1 MVQLVGSSSLG
12 LGKLIDGKN
21 QFIHIRYSA
30 KPDGSNMTSEIQ
42 PDTKY
47 IGIRT
52 SSSETPSINPA
63 DYSWGRFV
71 GTSGSSS
78 YTWIRYSANE
88 DGSNMTTIANE
99 DTKYIG
105 VAITD
110 EDSAPTD
117 HTRYS
122 WALFKGSD
130 GRGVERTEVS
140 YQKSSSG
147 TVIPTG
153 AWSASIPLVND
164 GEYLWTRTLFFYTD
178 GTTTSTFAVSRN
190 GVAGLGIANTDV
202 HYQKSTNGTVAPTG
216 TWTVS
221 IPHVMPNEYLWTRTT
236 ITYTDGSSTVSY
248 SVGKMGADGRD
259 AQLLYLTASSQ
270 VQAFDE
276 NDEPKTTEAVIIS
289 AKLQNASGA
298 ATFVAIPYIGN
309 TAQPAI
315 TLGGTGNDRTL
326 LPSQWTSTKWTS
338 IAITATLGPLTD
350 TISVVKVK
358 DGRTPI
364 VHTAWAD
371 SADGT
376 VGFTLDKPVGKIP
389 KYKGHYVDYSLE
401 ASTDPAD
408 YKWERNPDDAGN
420 VADDANDKSDL
431 ANQLANA
438 AKELA
443 DKAKA
448 DAAEANRLLGLA
460 NGEIDRLNTDV
471 SNARSELERA
481 EAELNSQIETVET
494 KLTQDY
500 ATKTSLSET
509 EITLN
514 KKLSESVASVKQ
526 EMSETYAVKTDLT
539 NLSGDYASFKEDTA
553 KKFSQ
558 QVSSIETVQTDTET
572 AKKLVNDALSKAQS
586 AITNATNANNLANS
600 ALDKASGVA
609 DIANSASQ
617 TAADAIASANNA
629 INSANAA
636 KNNADKAIADVAALT
651 KTVTTQG
658 TKIDQTSSRIDL
670 VANGV
675 TEVGNKLDNLQVG
688 GRNLL
693 FKTGFFDGDQLSVVV
708 GDGNKINLSK
718 TIITDANSPSGKAY
732 RINKYKK
739 GTENVYGGCYW
750 RMPKK
755 LVAGKKYTWSV
766 YVRGFGTVDA
776 FGPEQGGG
784 KAVKLTNTWTKVSHM
799 FTANSNQY
807 YQFTFYSNTEF
818 DLYFTDL
825 MLEEG
830 NTPTP
835 WSPAPEDQQA
845 QIDSV
850 NSNLQNNYYS
860 KTQTDAAIKV
870 ASDNV
875 TTTVRKETTEQI
887 TNINIGGINL
897 LRKSAVSEEN
907 LQYFKTG
914 YAVVSVATEGSLKYY
929 KIRINDN
936 TPNNG
941 NGAHYLSNNGYYN
954 LLKNKHYIFS
964 YWIKVNVNRD
974 FNFRSIGHY
983 QVGNYR
989 DNNITGDRLHVD
1001 TNRKYSVN
1009 KLVANTW
1016 TKVSIEFD
1024 MPCDGYFIPYFWYA
1038 TSGME
1043 ICVYDMMLEE
1053 GNRPTAWSP
1062 APDDMQNQI
1071 TNINVGGTNLIRHSA
1086 IDVISNDE
1094 YDRWWYFTTD
1104 NTRYSSS
1111 FEQAEQYISIKT
1123 DISKSGT
1130 WGQWQMD
1137 NNVLKYTDLLKLNI
1151 GDEIT
1156 IGADVWIDDNTSG
1169 GIVGLEFR
1177 VNPKTNYDSFFSI
1190 NSSINPN
1197 TLKNKQWQRI
1207 YITGKITQKYID
1219 CINDL
1224 QLARVLLIRN
1234 TATKNNEVRFR
1245 RIKVEMGNKP
1255 TPWSPSPGDLGTKD
1269 EVQQA
1274 QGTAN
1279 SAQSTADDANSRV
1292 TVAEST
1298 IKQLSDSISMLVTD
1312 KNGSS
1317 MMTQTSNGWTFNMGA
1332 ITSAIDNA
1340 SNNINNLTGSLSQ
1353 ANNAINNLNNLANDL
1368 SKKTAYINMTTDETG
1383 APCIELGKTGNAF
1396 KVRITNTSVDFIEG
1410 SSKIAYV
1417 SNQALFIEKAIIKN
1431 ELQIGESKGFVWK
1444 TRSNG
1449 NLGLRWF
1456 TK

>member
-1 MVQLVGSSSLG
+1 MVQQLVGSSSLG

-30 KPDGSNMTSEIQ
+30 KADGSNMTVEIQ

-153 AWSASIPLVND
+153 AWSASIPSVND

-276 NDEPKTTEAVIIS
+276 NDEPKTTEAIIIS
-289 AKLQNASGA
+289 VKLQNASGA

-309 TAQPAI
+309 TAQPTI

-326 LPSQWTSTKWTS
+326 LPSQWASPKWTS

-401 ASTDPAD
+401 ASTDPTR

-494 KLTQDY
+494 KLSQDY

-609 DIANSASQ
+609 DVANSASQ
-617 TAADAIASANNA
+617 TAADAIASANSA
-629 INSANAA
+629 VSAANAA

-651 KTVTTQG
+651 KTVSSQS
-658 TKIDQTSSRIDL
+658 TKI
-670 VANGV
+670 
-675 TEVGNKLDNLQVG
+675 E
-688 GRNLL
+688 
-693 FKTGFFDGDQLSVVV
+693 
-708 GDGNKINLSK
+708 
-718 TIITDANSPSGKAY
+718 
-732 RINKYKK
+732 
-739 GTENVYGGCYW
+739 
-750 RMPKK
+750 
-755 LVAGKKYTWSV
+755 
-766 YVRGFGTVDA
+766 
-776 FGPEQGGG
+776 
-784 KAVKLTNTWTKVSHM
+784 
-799 FTANSNQY
+799 
-807 YQFTFYSNTEF
+807 
-818 DLYFTDL
+818 
-825 MLEEG
+825 
-830 NTPTP
+830 
-835 WSPAPEDQQA
+835 
-845 QIDSV
+845 
-850 NSNLQNNYYS
+850 
-860 KTQTDAAIKV
+860 
-870 ASDNV
+870 
-875 TTTVRKETTEQI
+875 
-887 TNINIGGINL
+887 
-897 LRKSAVSEEN
+897 
-907 LQYFKTG
+907 
-914 YAVVSVATEGSLKYY
+914 
-929 KIRINDN
+929 
-936 TPNNG
+936 
-941 NGAHYLSNNGYYN
+941 
-954 LLKNKHYIFS
+954 
-964 YWIKVNVNRD
+964 
-974 FNFRSIGHY
+974 
-983 QVGNYR
+983 
-989 DNNITGDRLHVD
+989 
-1001 TNRKYSVN
+1001 
-1009 KLVANTW
+1009 
-1016 TKVSIEFD
+1016 
-1024 MPCDGYFIPYFWYA
+1024 
-1038 TSGME
+1038 
-1043 ICVYDMMLEE
+1043 
-1053 GNRPTAWSP
+1053 
-1062 APDDMQNQI
+1062 
-1071 TNINVGGTNLIRHSA
+1071 
-1086 IDVISNDE
+1086 
-1094 YDRWWYFTTD
+1094 
-1104 NTRYSSS
+1104 
-1111 FEQAEQYISIKT
+1111 
-1123 DISKSGT
+1123 
-1130 WGQWQMD
+1130 
-1137 NNVLKYTDLLKLNI
+1137 
-1151 GDEIT
+1151 
-1156 IGADVWIDDNTSG
+1156 
-1169 GIVGLEFR
+1169 
-1177 VNPKTNYDSFFSI
+1177 
-1190 NSSINPN
+1190 
-1197 TLKNKQWQRI
+1197 
-1207 YITGKITQKYID
+1207 
-1219 CINDL
+1219 
-1224 QLARVLLIRN
+1224 
-1234 TATKNNEVRFR
+1234 
-1245 RIKVEMGNKP
+1245 
-1255 TPWSPSPGDLGTKD
+1255 
-1269 EVQQA
+1269 
-1274 QGTAN
+1274 
-1279 SAQSTADDANSRV
+1279 
-1292 TVAEST
+1292 
-1298 IKQLSDSISMLVTD
+1298 
-1312 KNGSS
+1312 
-1317 MMTQTSNGWTFNMGA
+1317 QTSNR
-1332 ITSAIDNA
+1332 
-1340 SNNINNLTGSLSQ
+1340 
-1353 ANNAINNLNNLANDL
+1353 
-1368 SKKTAYINMTTDETG
+1368 
-1383 APCIELGKTGNAF
+1383 IE
-1396 KVRITNTSVDFIEG
+1396 
-1410 SSKIAYV
+1410 
-1417 SNQALFIEKAIIKN
+1417 
-1431 ELQIGESKGFVWK
+1431 
-1444 TRSNG
+1444 
-1449 NLGLRWF
+1449 
-1456 TK
+1456 

>member
-1 MVQLVGSSSLG
+1 MVQQLVGSSSLG

-30 KPDGSNMTSEIQ
+30 KADGSNMTSEIQ

-52 SSSETPSINPA
+52 STSETPSINPA

-105 VAITD
+105 VAITG

-153 AWSASIPLVND
+153 SWSANIPSVND

-190 GVAGLGIANTDV
+190 GVAGLGIANADV
-202 HYQKSTNGTVAPTG
+202 HYQKSTNGTTAPTG
-216 TWTVS
+216 TWTIT
-221 IPHVMPNEYLWTRTT
+221 IPKVMPNEYLWTRTT

-276 NDEPKTTEAVIIS
+276 NDEPKTTEAIIIS

-315 TLGGTGNDRTL
+315 TLGGMGNDRTL
-326 LPSQWTSTKWTS
+326 LPSQWASTKWTS

-358 DGRTPI
+358 DGRTPV

-371 SADGT
+371 SEDGR
-376 VGFTLDKPVGKIP
+376 VGFTLEKPVGRIP

-401 ASTDPAD
+401 ASTDPTK
-408 YKWERNPDDAGN
+408 YKWERNPDDAGS
-420 VADDANDKSDL
+420 VADDANNQSNL

-448 DAAEANRLLGLA
+448 DAAEANRLLGIA
-460 NGEIDRLNTDV
+460 NGEIDRLDGDV
-471 SNARSELERA
+471 SNTKSELERA

-509 EITLN
+509 QITLN
-514 KKLSESVASVKQ
+514 KKISDSVASVKQ

-539 NLSGDYASFKEDTA
+539 NLSGDYASFKEETA

-558 QVSSIETVQTDTET
+558 QVSSIETIQTDTEA
-572 AKKLVNDALSKAQS
+572 AKKLVDDALSKAQS

-600 ALDKASGVA
+600 ALNKASSATDVA
-609 DIANSASQ
+609 SSASQ

-629 INSANAA
+629 IGAASTAKENAI
-636 KNNADKAIADVAALT
+636 KALADVAALT
-651 KTVTTQG
+651 KTVTAQG

-688 GRNLL
+688 GRNYLIGTNKEYKSFDLGQWSEIL
-693 FKTGFFDGDQLSVVV
+693 FSRNLSDLNLKV
-708 GDGNKINLSK
+708 GDYITASCDLKVPSNAIKGGRIRIQFFNSDADRPNYYGSICNIGEEKRLTTTVQIDSNLLRYKRVDLVIESTNTNITTVESGIQSRREQLEIGNKP
-718 TIITDANSPSGKAY
+718 TD
-732 RINKYKK
+732 
-739 GTENVYGGCYW
+739 
-750 RMPKK
+750 
-755 LVAGKKYTWSV
+755 
-766 YVRGFGTVDA
+766 
-776 FGPEQGGG
+776 
-784 KAVKLTNTWTKVSHM
+784 
-799 FTANSNQY
+799 
-807 YQFTFYSNTEF
+807 
-818 DLYFTDL
+818 
-825 MLEEG
+825 
-830 NTPTP
+830 

-845 QIDSV
+845 QIDGI
-850 NSNLQNNYYS
+850 NNNLSNNYYQKTTVDS
-860 KTQTDAAIKV
+860 KLSTAVSGITAQYKQDITTKLGNYYDKSTIDSKLTIDGQGIATYVKSTQSQLDNLQVGGRNLYRQT
-870 ASDNV
+870 ASNTFAGDLSGKS
-875 TTTVRKETTEQI
+875 TTTKIPEKYGFKSEYKKTDVYTFSNVRLQQLQFNGNTHAVISFNAYVNTGTLGLTVDVCDCYGNENFTITT
-887 TNINIGGINL
+887 TNTRYSVFVDNI
-897 LRKSAVSEEN
+897 
-907 LQYFKTG
+907 
-914 YAVVSVATEGSLKYY
+914 KYH
-929 KIRINDN
+929 N
-936 TPNNG
+936 TPASYNG
-941 NGAHYLSNNGYYN
+941 
-954 LLKNKHYIFS
+954 FS
-964 YWIKVNVNRD
+964 D
-974 FNFRSIGHY
+974 FAFTLAQGQTLY
-983 QVGNYR
+983 VEY
-989 DNNITGDRLHVD
+989 VM
-1001 TNRKYSVN
+1001 V
-1009 KLVANTW
+1009 
-1016 TKVSIEFD
+1016 E
-1024 MPCDGYFIPYFWYA
+1024 YA
-1038 TSGME
+1038 TTPSS
-1043 ICVYDMMLEE
+1043 
-1053 GNRPTAWSP
+1053 WSP
-1062 APDDMQNQI
+1062 APEDM
-1071 TNINVGGTNLIRHSA
+1071 
-1086 IDVISNDE
+1086 
-1094 YDRWWYFTTD
+1094 
-1104 NTRYSSS
+1104 
-1111 FEQAEQYISIKT
+1111 
-1123 DISKSGT
+1123 
-1130 WGQWQMD
+1130 
-1137 NNVLKYTDLLKLNI
+1137 
-1151 GDEIT
+1151 
-1156 IGADVWIDDNTSG
+1156 
-1169 GIVGLEFR
+1169 
-1177 VNPKTNYDSFFSI
+1177 
-1190 NSSINPN
+1190 
-1197 TLKNKQWQRI
+1197 
-1207 YITGKITQKYID
+1207 
-1219 CINDL
+1219 
-1224 QLARVLLIRN
+1224 
-1234 TATKNNEVRFR
+1234 AT
-1245 RIKVEMGNKP
+1245 
-1255 TPWSPSPGDLGTKD
+1255 TKD
-1269 EVQQA
+1269 A
-1274 QGTAN
+1274 QNAQNAAN
-1279 SAQSTADDANSRV
+1279 NAQSTADDANSRV
-1292 TVAEST
+1292 SVAEST

-1312 KNGSS
+1312 NNGSS

-1340 SNNINNLTGSLSQ
+1340 SNNINNLTSSMSQ
-1353 ANNAINNLNNLANDL
+1353 ANNTINNLNNLANDL
-1368 SKKTAYINMTTDETG
+1368 SKKTAYINMTTDDTG

-1410 SSKIAYV
+1410 STKIAYV

-1431 ELQIGESKGFVWK
+1431 ELQIGESRGFIWK

-1456 TK
+1456 G

>member
-830 NTPTP
+830 NAPTP

-887 TNINIGGINL
+887 TNINIGGI
-897 LRKSAVSEEN
+897 
-907 LQYFKTG
+907 
-914 YAVVSVATEGSLKYY
+914 
-929 KIRINDN
+929 
-936 TPNNG
+936 
-941 NGAHYLSNNGYYN
+941 
-954 LLKNKHYIFS
+954 
-964 YWIKVNVNRD
+964 
-974 FNFRSIGHY
+974 
-983 QVGNYR
+983 
-989 DNNITGDRLHVD
+989 
-1001 TNRKYSVN
+1001 
-1009 KLVANTW
+1009 
-1016 TKVSIEFD
+1016 
-1024 MPCDGYFIPYFWYA
+1024 
-1038 TSGME
+1038 
-1043 ICVYDMMLEE
+1043 
-1053 GNRPTAWSP
+1053 
-1062 APDDMQNQI
+1062 
-1071 TNINVGGTNLIRHSA
+1071 NLIRHSA

>member
-1 MVQLVGSSSLG
+1 MVQQLVGSSSLG

-30 KPDGSNMTSEIQ
+30 NADGSNMTIEIQ

-52 SSSETPSINPA
+52 SNSETPSINPA

-147 TVIPTG
+147 TVIPAG
-153 AWSASIPLVND
+153 SWSASIPSVND

-216 TWTVS
+216 TWTVT

-276 NDEPKTTEAVIIS
+276 NDEPKTTEPVIIS
-289 AKLQNASGA
+289 AKLQNASGT

-309 TAQPAI
+309 TAQPTI

-326 LPSQWTSTKWTS
+326 LPSQWASTEWTS

-358 DGRTPI
+358 DGRTPV

-371 SADGT
+371 SEDGR

-401 ASTDPAD
+401 ASTDPTK

-420 VADDANDKSDL
+420 VADGANDKSDL

-460 NGEIDRLNTDV
+460 NDEIDRLDGDV
-471 SNARSELERA
+471 SNARLELERA

-558 QVSSIETVQTDTET
+558 QVSSIETIQTDTEA
-572 AKKLVNDALSKAQS
+572 AKKLVDDALSKAQS

-600 ALDKASGVA
+600 ALDKASSATDVA
-609 DIANSASQ
+609 SSASQ

-629 INSANAA
+629 IGAASTAKDNAI
-636 KNNADKAIADVAALT
+636 KALADVAALT
-651 KTVTTQG
+651 KTVTAQG

-670 VANGV
+670 VANSV
-675 TEVGNKLDNLQVG
+675 TEVGDKLDNLQVG
-688 GRNLL
+688 GRNLYRQSANNTFYGDTAQSSTTTKISEKYG
-693 FKTGFFDGDQLSVVV
+693 FKSEYKIARESNVRLQQLQFNGITHAVVSFNAYVNTGTLNMKVDICDLGTKGFTITTTNNRYSV
-708 GDGNKINLSK
+708 
-718 TIITDANSPSGKAY
+718 
-732 RINKYKK
+732 
-739 GTENVYGGCYW
+739 
-750 RMPKK
+750 
-755 LVAGKKYTWSV
+755 
-766 YVRGFGTVDA
+766 FVD
-776 FGPEQGGG
+776 
-784 KAVKLTNTWTKVSHM
+784 NI
-799 FTANSNQY
+799 NQY
-807 YQFTFYSNTEF
+807 NTPDVSYNGFTDF
-818 DLYFTDL
+818 YFTL
-825 MLEEG
+825 AEG
-830 NTPTP
+830 QTLYVEYIMVEYATTPSS
-835 WSPAPEDQQA
+835 WSPAPEDTQS
-845 QIDSV
+845 QIDST
-850 NSNLQNNYYS
+850 NNNLRNNYYS

-887 TNINIGGINL
+887 TNIN
-897 LRKSAVSEEN
+897 
-907 LQYFKTG
+907 
-914 YAVVSVATEGSLKYY
+914 
-929 KIRINDN
+929 
-936 TPNNG
+936 
-941 NGAHYLSNNGYYN
+941 
-954 LLKNKHYIFS
+954 
-964 YWIKVNVNRD
+964 
-974 FNFRSIGHY
+974 
-983 QVGNYR
+983 
-989 DNNITGDRLHVD
+989 
-1001 TNRKYSVN
+1001 
-1009 KLVANTW
+1009 
-1016 TKVSIEFD
+1016 
-1024 MPCDGYFIPYFWYA
+1024 
-1038 TSGME
+1038 
-1043 ICVYDMMLEE
+1043 
-1053 GNRPTAWSP
+1053 
-1062 APDDMQNQI
+1062 
-1071 TNINVGGTNLIRHSA
+1071 VGGTNLIRHSA

-1094 YDRWWYFTTD
+1094 YDRWWYFSND
-1104 NTRYSSS
+1104 GTRYSGS
-1111 FEQAEQYISIKT
+1111 FEQADQYISIKT

-1130 WGQWQMD
+1130 WAQWQMD

-1151 GDEIT
+1151 GDELT
-1156 IGADVWIDDNTSG
+1156 IGVDVWIDDNTSG
-1169 GIVGLEFR
+1169 GLLGLEYR
-1177 VNPKTNYDSFFSI
+1177 VNPKTNYDNYFSI
-1190 NSSINPN
+1190 SYYPKVDI
-1197 TLKNKQWQRI
+1197 LKNKQWQRI

-1219 CINDL
+1219 CVNDL
-1224 QLARVLLIRN
+1224 QLARILAVRN

-1245 RIKVEMGNKP
+1245 RVKVEMGNKP

-1269 EVQQA
+1269 DVQQA
-1274 QGTAN
+1274 Q
-1279 SAQSTADDANSRV
+1279 DDANEANSKADATEERV

-1298 IKQLSDSISMLVTD
+1298 LKQLSDSISMLVTD
-1312 KNGSS
+1312 SNGSS
-1317 MMTQTSNGWTFNMGA
+1317 MMTQTSDGWTFNIGA
-1332 ITSAIDNA
+1332 ITNAIDNA
-1340 SNNINNLTGSLSQ
+1340 SNNIDSLASSLSQ
-1353 ANNAINNLNNLANDL
+1353 ANHTINNLNNLANDL
-1368 SKKTAYINMTTDETG
+1368 SKKTAYINMTTDDSG
-1383 APCIELGKTGNAF
+1383 SPCIELGKVGNAF

-1431 ELQIGESKGFVWK
+1431 ELQIGETRGFIWK

-1456 TK
+1456 G

>member
-1 MVQLVGSSSLG
+1 MFSKKSKGEIFVVQQLVGSSSLG

-30 KPDGSNMTSEIQ
+30 NADGSNMTSEIQ

-52 SSSETPSINPA
+52 STSETPSINPA

-153 AWSASIPLVND
+153 AWSASIPSVND

-216 TWTVS
+216 TWTIT

-276 NDEPKTTEAVIIS
+276 NDEPKTTEAIIIS

-315 TLGGTGNDRTL
+315 TLGGMGNDRTL
-326 LPSQWTSTKWTS
+326 LPSQWANTKWTS

-358 DGRTPI
+358 DGRTPV

-371 SADGT
+371 SEDGR

-401 ASTDPAD
+401 ASTDPTK

-494 KLTQDY
+494 KLSQDY

-600 ALDKASGVA
+600 ALDKASDASSV
-609 DIANSASQ
+609 ANSASQ
-617 TAADAIASANNA
+617 NATNAVANANSAVSAANTAKENA
-629 INSANAA
+629 I
-636 KNNADKAIADVAALT
+636 KAIADVAALT
-651 KTVTTQG
+651 KTVSSQS
-658 TKIDQTSSRIDL
+658 TKIDQTSNRIDL
-670 VANGV
+670 VASGI
-675 TEVGNKLDNLQVG
+675 TEVGNKLDNLQIGGRNLLTKNILSKFIGNKLTYNSDGSITTTHYYQLNVSTFNFNAKAGDTFTFSCKLKKESDFVGKVRIGIYHDGTWDSYYMGNLLTTSYKMFSKTITMKNDGGIGLVIQNDNGNTTDEEKITCKELQLEIGNKATDWSPAPEDAQSQIDGINNNLTNNYYQKTTVDSKISTATSGITAQYTQDINTKLGNYYDKSTIDSKLTIDGKGIATYVKSTQSQLDNLQVG

-693 FKTGFFDGDQLSVVV
+693 INSEKYTKDNPWQRTISGIDDYTMTDMYFPIEKGREYTFQFCTNRPIGWHHDTDGTAKGTTHIMMFLQTQDIIDTWEYKRIIDLNGSSLQAKNNKYYQTFTIPTDYDYVRALVRID
-708 GDGNKINLSK
+708 GHADGNKYDL
-718 TIITDANSPSGKAY
+718 
-732 RINKYKK
+732 KY
-739 GTENVYGGCYW
+739 W
-750 RMPKK
+750 
-755 LVAGKKYTWSV
+755 
-766 YVRGFGTVDA
+766 
-776 FGPEQGGG
+776 
-784 KAVKLTNTWTKVSHM
+784 
-799 FTANSNQY
+799 
-807 YQFTFYSNTEF
+807 
-818 DLYFTDL
+818 
-825 MLEEG
+825 
-830 NTPTP
+830 
-835 WSPAPEDQQA
+835 
-845 QIDSV
+845 
-850 NSNLQNNYYS
+850 NLQ
-860 KTQTDAAIKV
+860 A
-870 ASDNV
+870 
-875 TTTVRKETTEQI
+875 
-887 TNINIGGINL
+887 
-897 LRKSAVSEEN
+897 EE
-907 LQYFKTG
+907 
-914 YAVVSVATEGSLKYY
+914 
-929 KIRINDN
+929 
-936 TPNNG
+936 
-941 NGAHYLSNNGYYN
+941 
-954 LLKNKHYIFS
+954 
-964 YWIKVNVNRD
+964 
-974 FNFRSIGHY
+974 
-983 QVGNYR
+983 
-989 DNNITGDRLHVD
+989 
-1001 TNRKYSVN
+1001 
-1009 KLVANTW
+1009 
-1016 TKVSIEFD
+1016 
-1024 MPCDGYFIPYFWYA
+1024 
-1038 TSGME
+1038 
-1043 ICVYDMMLEE
+1043 
-1053 GNRPTAWSP
+1053 
-1062 APDDMQNQI
+1062 
-1071 TNINVGGTNLIRHSA
+1071 
-1086 IDVISNDE
+1086 
-1094 YDRWWYFTTD
+1094 
-1104 NTRYSSS
+1104 
-1111 FEQAEQYISIKT
+1111 
-1123 DISKSGT
+1123 
-1130 WGQWQMD
+1130 
-1137 NNVLKYTDLLKLNI
+1137 
-1151 GDEIT
+1151 
-1156 IGADVWIDDNTSG
+1156 
-1169 GIVGLEFR
+1169 
-1177 VNPKTNYDSFFSI
+1177 
-1190 NSSINPN
+1190 
-1197 TLKNKQWQRI
+1197 
-1207 YITGKITQKYID
+1207 
-1219 CINDL
+1219 
-1224 QLARVLLIRN
+1224 
-1234 TATKNNEVRFR
+1234 
-1245 RIKVEMGNKP
+1245 
-1255 TPWSPSPGDLGTKD
+1255 GTKD
-1269 EVQQA
+1269 STWEPPIESMATAEQA
-1274 QGTAN
+1274 QNAQGAAN
-1279 SAQSTADDANSRV
+1279 NAQSTADDANSRV

-1383 APCIELGKTGNAF
+1383 SPCIELGKVGNDF

-1431 ELQIGESKGFVWK
+1431 ELQIGDTLGFIWK

-1449 NLGLRWF
+1449 NLGLRYINARSVF
-1456 TK
+1456 TAIASYPQSNIDLYSTKDRYENFNIHEDPTGCILGSTVKVKIYNTTTKVYNYIECILINVNSTTQIRIQATGVVTLY